1 MNRLLSIVILS
12 ALSTSAQAR
21 ERTVSDRV
29 SQYAKPVQK
38 RLAPYFAAAA
48 IQYPPSRVTLIG
60 LKQERE
66 LQLYAAGTNGHY
78 RWIRSYPIL
87 AASGNPGPKL
97 REGDS
102 QVPEGLYR
110 IESLNPNSSF
120 HLSLRINY
128 PNEFDRA
135 QAKADGRK
143 KLGGDIMIH
152 GNAVSI
158 GCLAM
163 GDPAAEELFVLA
175 ALTGLK
181 NLRVILSPADFRRQ
195 ERTTLGANAPAWVGG
210 LYKTIKAELTKY
222 AVNKAAELGRREDKD
237 HYSIRSR
244 KVDNSR

>member
-1 MNRLLSIVILS
+1 MNKLWSIVILIL
-12 ALSTSAQAR
+12 LSMSAQAR
-21 ERTVSDRV
+21 EESVSDRV
-29 SQYAKPVQK
+29 AQYAKPVEK
-38 RLAPYFAAAA
+38 RLAPFFAAAA
-48 IQYPPSRVTLIG
+48 IPYPPSRVTLIG

-66 LQLYAAGTNGHY
+66 LQLYAAGTNGPY

-87 AASGNPGPKL
+87 AASGNAGPKL
-97 REGDS
+97 REGDE

-110 IESLNPNSSF
+110 LESLNPNSRF
-120 HLSLRINY
+120 HLSLRVNY

-135 QAKADGRK
+135 QARADGRK

-181 NLRVILSPADFRRQ
+181 NIAVILSPADFRRPKL
-195 ERTTLGANAPAWVGG
+195 TTLGADAPPWLGV
-210 LYKTIKAELTKY
+210 LYKRIKAELTKY
-222 AVNKAAELGRREDKD
+222 AVKPAAEPRA
-237 HYSIRSR
+237 H
-244 KVDNSR
+244 